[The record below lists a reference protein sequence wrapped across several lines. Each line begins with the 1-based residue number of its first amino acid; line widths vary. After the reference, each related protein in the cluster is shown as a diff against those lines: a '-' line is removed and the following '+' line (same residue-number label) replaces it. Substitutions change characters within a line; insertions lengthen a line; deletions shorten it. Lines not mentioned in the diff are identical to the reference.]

1 MAYSSGHS
9 SDGPVGALSG
19 TSYGIAGLLM
29 LAVSH
34 RLYRAEDRA
43 ERLALVACLLAV
55 IPALNLATSDAAAVA
70 GLVMTVLTVG
80 LVSCA
85 GKSLP
90 RFWRGF
96 SRYSTPVIWLC
107 WAFWRRDGCGIFDR
121 NRMIRQRQN
130 TA

>member
-1 MAYSSGHS
+1 M
-9 SDGPVGALSG
+9 GPLSG

-90 RFWRGF
+90 RFWPGDF

-107 WAFWRRDGCGIFDR
+107 WAFWRCDGCGIFDR